1 MSVGR
6 IARRTTEV
14 LKEDGLIEVI
24 KRVLRYIKR
33 RIKDKLDNN
42 ALTYRKNYE
51 EANAIFHKILKKE
64 KFKAVVVF
72 DSRVGWNIPL
82 FQRSQHMANELTDDG
97 YLYFYRTS
105 EQFDPHVKTVEKLKD
120 RLYLVNMANFALQNA
135 MFDLLKEYKGHKFLS
150 LYSTDVYLDEQYIK
164 EKYIDNGFKIIYE
177 YIDELSD
184 EISGHLPDFV
194 YDRHK
199 NIIEDKS
206 NIAVGSADKLIEEI
220 EEIRGKENVAMITNG
235 VQYDH
240 WQYRSDEVPEK
251 LKDIVSKGNPII
263 GYFGALA
270 KWFDYELLKKVAKER
285 PNYEIVLIGFLY
297 DNSFKDSKI
306 DELENVHYL
315 GIVDYKEL
323 NQYSQYFTISTI
335 PFLLND
341 ITESTSPVKLF
352 EYMAMGH
359 PIVTTDMRECRKYK
373 SVLIGKSH
381 EDFIEKLDFALTLDK
396 KDEYYNYLKE
406 EALANTWREKAAI
419 LDRLIEKTFK
429 SERVIV

>member
-199 NIIEDKS
+199 NIIEDKT

-396 KDEYYNYLKE
+396 KDKYYNYLKE

-419 LDRLIEKTFK
+419 LDRLIDKN
-429 SERVIV
+429 I

>member
-64 KFKAVVVF
+64 KFKAIVIF

-105 EQFDPHVKTVEKLKD
+105 EQFDPHIKTVEKLKD

-220 EEIRGKENVAMITNG
+220 EEIRGKANVAMITNG

-419 LDRLIEKTFK
+419 LDRLIEKN
-429 SERVIV
+429 I

>member
-220 EEIRGKENVAMITNG
+220 EEIRGKENVVMITNG

-419 LDRLIEKTFK
+419 LDRLIEKN
-429 SERVIV
+429 I

>member
-285 PNYEIVLIGFLY
+285 PDYEIVLIGFLY

-419 LDRLIEKTFK
+419 LDRLIEKN
-429 SERVIV
+429 I

>member
-373 SVLIGKSH
+373 SVSIGKSH

-419 LDRLIEKTFK
+419 LDRLIEKN
-429 SERVIV
+429 I

>member
-1 MSVGR
+1 MSIGR

-285 PNYEIVLIGFLY
+285 PNYEIILIGFLY

-419 LDRLIEKTFK
+419 LDRLIEKN
-429 SERVIV
+429 I

>member
-150 LYSTDVYLDEQYIK
+150 LYSTDVYLDEKYIK

-419 LDRLIEKTFK
+419 LDRLIEKN
-429 SERVIV
+429 I

>member
-24 KRVLRYIKR
+24 KRFLRYIKR

-51 EANAIFHKILKKE
+51 EANAIFHKILKKD

-240 WQYRSDEVPEK
+240 WQYRSNEVPEK

-285 PNYEIVLIGFLY
+285 PNYKIVLIGFLY

-419 LDRLIEKTFK
+419 LDRLIEKN
-429 SERVIV
+429 I

>member
-33 RIKDKLDNN
+33 RIKDKLDNT

-419 LDRLIEKTFK
+419 LDRLIEKN
-429 SERVIV
+429 I

>member
-72 DSRVGWNIPL
+72 DSRVGSNIPL

-164 EKYIDNGFKIIYE
+164 EKYTDNGFKIIYE

-323 NQYSQYFTISTI
+323 NKYSQYFTISTI

-419 LDRLIEKTFK
+419 LDRLIEKN
-429 SERVIV
+429 I

>member
-64 KFKAVVVF
+64 KFKAIVIF

-105 EQFDPHVKTVEKLKD
+105 EQFDPHIKTVEKLKD

-220 EEIRGKENVAMITNG
+220 EEIRGKANVAMITNG

-396 KDEYYNYLKE
+396 KDEYYKYLRE

-419 LDRLIEKTFK
+419 LDRLIEKN
-429 SERVIV
+429 I

>member
-199 NIIEDKS
+199 NIIEDKI

-419 LDRLIEKTFK
+419 LDRLIEKN
-429 SERVIV
+429 I

>member
-51 EANAIFHKILKKE
+51 ESNAIFHKILKKE

-419 LDRLIEKTFK
+419 LDRLIEKN
-429 SERVIV
+429 I

>member
-6 IARRTTEV
+6 IARRTREV

-105 EQFDPHVKTVEKLKD
+105 EQFDPHIKTVEKLKD

-164 EKYIDNGFKIIYE
+164 EKYTDNGFKIIYE

-323 NQYSQYFTISTI
+323 NKYSQYFTISTI

-396 KDEYYNYLKE
+396 NDEYYNYLKE
-406 EALANTWREKAAI
+406 EALANTWKEKAAI
-419 LDRLIEKTFK
+419 LDRLIDKN
-429 SERVIV
+429 I

>member
-373 SVLIGKSH
+373 SVLISH

-419 LDRLIEKTFK
+419 LDRLIEKN
-429 SERVIV
+429 I

>member
-6 IARRTTEV
+6 IARRTREV

-105 EQFDPHVKTVEKLKD
+105 EQFDPHIKTVEKLKD

-323 NQYSQYFTISTI
+323 NKYSQYFTISTI

-419 LDRLIEKTFK
+419 LDRLIEKN
-429 SERVIV
+429 I

>member
-285 PNYEIVLIGFLY
+285 PNYESVLIGFLY

-419 LDRLIEKTFK
+419 LDRFIEKN
-429 SERVIV
+429 I

>member
-164 EKYIDNGFKIIYE
+164 EKYIDNGFKVIYE

-419 LDRLIEKTFK
+419 LDRLIEKN
-429 SERVIV
+429 I

>member
-6 IARRTTEV
+6 IARRTT
-14 LKEDGLIEVI
+14 EVI

-240 WQYRSDEVPEK
+240 WQYRSNEVPEK

-419 LDRLIEKTFK
+419 LDRLIEKN
-429 SERVIV
+429 I

>member
-240 WQYRSDEVPEK
+240 WQYRSDEIPEK

-315 GIVDYKEL
+315 GIVDYKKL
-323 NQYSQYFTISTI
+323 NEYSQYFTISTI

-419 LDRLIEKTFK
+419 LDRLIEKN
-429 SERVIV
+429 I

>member
-220 EEIRGKENVAMITNG
+220 EEIRGKANVAMITNG

-419 LDRLIEKTFK
+419 LDRLIEKN
-429 SERVIV
+429 I

>member
-14 LKEDGLIEVI
+14 LKEEGLIEVI

-64 KFKAVVVF
+64 NFKAVVVF

-105 EQFDPHVKTVEKLKD
+105 EQFDPHIKTVEKLKD

-240 WQYRSDEVPEK
+240 WQYRSDEIPEK

-297 DNSFKDSKI
+297 DNSFKDSGI

-419 LDRLIEKTFK
+419 LDRLIEKN
-429 SERVIV
+429 I

>member
-164 EKYIDNGFKIIYE
+164 EKYIDNGFKVIYE

-194 YDRHK
+194 YYRHK

-419 LDRLIEKTFK
+419 LDRLIEKN
-429 SERVIV
+429 I

>member
-105 EQFDPHVKTVEKLKD
+105 EQFDPHIKTVEKLKD

-164 EKYIDNGFKIIYE
+164 EKYTDNGFKIIYE

-396 KDEYYNYLKE
+396 NDEYYNYLKE
-406 EALANTWREKAAI
+406 EALANTWKEKAAI
-419 LDRLIEKTFK
+419 LDRLIDKN
-429 SERVIV
+429 I

>member
-6 IARRTTEV
+6 IARRTREV

-105 EQFDPHVKTVEKLKD
+105 EQFDPHIKTVEKLKD

-323 NQYSQYFTISTI
+323 NKYSQYFTISTI

-381 EDFIEKLDFALTLDK
+381 KDFIEKLDFALTLDK
-396 KDEYYNYLKE
+396 NDEYYNYLKE
-406 EALANTWREKAAI
+406 EALANTWKEKAAI
-419 LDRLIEKTFK
+419 LDRLIDKN
-429 SERVIV
+429 I

>member
-150 LYSTDVYLDEQYIK
+150 LYSTDVYLDEKYIK

-235 VQYDH
+235 VQYYH

-419 LDRLIEKTFK
+419 LDRLIEKN
-429 SERVIV
+429 I

>member
-240 WQYRSDEVPEK
+240 WQYRSNEVPEK

-285 PNYEIVLIGFLY
+285 PNYEIVLIGVLY
-297 DNSFKDSKI
+297 DNIFKDSKI

-419 LDRLIEKTFK
+419 LDRLIEKN
-429 SERVIV
+429 I

>member
-164 EKYIDNGFKIIYE
+164 EKYIDNGFKVIYE

-306 DELENVHYL
+306 DDLENVHYL

-419 LDRLIEKTFK
+419 LDRLIDKN
-429 SERVIV
+429 I

>member
-164 EKYIDNGFKIIYE
+164 EKYIDNGFKVIYE

-396 KDEYYNYLKE
+396 KDKYYNYLKE

-419 LDRLIEKTFK
+419 LDRLIDKN
-429 SERVIV
+429 I

>member
-359 PIVTTDMRECRKYK
+359 PIVTTDMRECRRYK

-419 LDRLIEKTFK
+419 LDRLIEKN
-429 SERVIV
+429 I

>member
-24 KRVLRYIKR
+24 KRFLRYIKR

-51 EANAIFHKILKKE
+51 EANAIFHKILKKD

-240 WQYRSDEVPEK
+240 WQYRSNEVPEK

-419 LDRLIEKTFK
+419 LDRLIEKN
-429 SERVIV
+429 I

>member
-285 PNYEIVLIGFLY
+285 SNYEIVLIGFLY

-373 SVLIGKSH
+373 SVLIAKSH

-419 LDRLIEKTFK
+419 LDRLIEKN
-429 SERVIV
+429 I

>member
-6 IARRTTEV
+6 IARRTREV

-51 EANAIFHKILKKE
+51 EANAIFNKILKKE

-105 EQFDPHVKTVEKLKD
+105 EQFDPHIKTVEKLKD

-164 EKYIDNGFKIIYE
+164 EKYTDNGFKIIYE

-323 NQYSQYFTISTI
+323 NKYSQYFTISTI

-396 KDEYYNYLKE
+396 NDEYYNYLKE
-406 EALANTWREKAAI
+406 EALANTWKEKAAI
-419 LDRLIEKTFK
+419 LDRLIDKN
-429 SERVIV
+429 I

>member
-270 KWFDYELLKKVAKER
+270 KWFDYELLKKAAKER

-419 LDRLIEKTFK
+419 LDRLIEKN
-429 SERVIV
+429 I

>member
-51 EANAIFHKILKKE
+51 AANAIFHKILKKE

-419 LDRLIEKTFK
+419 LDRLIEKN
-429 SERVIV
+429 I

>member
-6 IARRTTEV
+6 IARRTREV

-406 EALANTWREKAAI
+406 EALANTWKEKAAI
-419 LDRLIEKTFK
+419 LDRLIDKN
-429 SERVIV
+429 I

>member
-306 DELENVHYL
+306 
-315 GIVDYKEL
+315 VDSKEL

-419 LDRLIEKTFK
+419 LDRLIEKN
-429 SERVIV
+429 I

>member
-6 IARRTTEV
+6 IARRTREV

-51 EANAIFHKILKKE
+51 EANAIFNTILKKE

-105 EQFDPHVKTVEKLKD
+105 EQFDPHIKTVEKLKD

-164 EKYIDNGFKIIYE
+164 EKYTDNGFKIIYE

-323 NQYSQYFTISTI
+323 NKYSQYFTISTI

-381 EDFIEKLDFALTLDK
+381 KDFIEKLDFALTLDK
-396 KDEYYNYLKE
+396 NDEYYNYLKE
-406 EALANTWREKAAI
+406 EALANTWKEKAAI
-419 LDRLIEKTFK
+419 LDRLIDKN
-429 SERVIV
+429 I

>member
-6 IARRTTEV
+6 IARRTREV

-51 EANAIFHKILKKE
+51 EANAIFNKILKKE

-164 EKYIDNGFKIIYE
+164 EKYTDNGFKIIYE

-220 EEIRGKENVAMITNG
+220 EKIRGKENVAMITNG

-251 LKDIVSKGNPII
+251 LKDIVSKGKPII

-323 NQYSQYFTISTI
+323 NKYSQYFTISTI

-396 KDEYYNYLKE
+396 NDEYYNYLKE
-406 EALANTWREKAAI
+406 EALANTWKEKAAI
-419 LDRLIEKTFK
+419 LDRLIDKN
-429 SERVIV
+429 I